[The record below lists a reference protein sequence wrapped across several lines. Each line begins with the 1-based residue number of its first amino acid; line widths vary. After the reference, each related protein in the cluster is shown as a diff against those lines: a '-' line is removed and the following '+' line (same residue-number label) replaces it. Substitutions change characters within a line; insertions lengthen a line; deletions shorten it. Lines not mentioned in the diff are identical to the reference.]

1 MRCLD
6 YDTSVLLAFKLVK
19 VPDISVGTPEQQR
32 GGGTSVNV
40 SVNILQQWAQPVTAG
55 VYGVSG
61 RKCQL
66 EVVK

>member
-32 GGGTSVNV
+32 GGGYFGECFGKYPAAMGSARYR
-40 SVNILQQWAQPVTAG
+40 WG
-55 VYGVSG
+55 VW
-61 RKCQL
+61 R
-66 EVVK
+66 